1 MLKEIRKYIRLG
13 KKLREQIKETNDEK
27 EKQELINEL
36 CVVYDKLEFLRGLYS
51 ATYSKERERNKKL

>member
-13 KKLREQIKETNDEK
+13 KKLREQIKETKDEK

-36 CVVYDKLEFLRGLYS
+36 CFVYDKLEFLRGLYS
-51 ATYSKERERNKKL
+51 ATYSKERERKMK